1 MAQQSHF
8 IYKNDQ
14 SNYKAARNGNRLN
27 ELTGSAFQSSIF
39 TNISENQQEPNSGF
53 NLNITV
59 IDNGIQNY
67 VRSMGL
73 F

>member
-39 TNISENQQEPNSGF
+39 TNISGV
-53 NLNITV
+53 NI
-59 IDNGIQNY
+59 
-67 VRSMGL
+67 
-73 F
+73 

>member
-39 TNISENQQEPNSGF
+39 TNISGKHVGPEKYHLKRDLLRESARTKQW
-53 NLNITV
+53 V
-59 IDNGIQNY
+59 
-67 VRSMGL
+67 
-73 F
+73 